1 MLFFFQAIICG
12 EETVDVCLSLGGL
25 RVIRIA
31 ADVPKATLSSV
42 VGSMSIQNTV
52 KGNESIKLNP
62 LALNARLVLDWNS
75 LTEMSESKRLGRVKI
90 AVIPREDFGWVKPA
104 SKVIWEPS
112 INEEFEQQEKK
123 LASMVRTK
131 GKRHD
136 AKWKSDFLKAVTLG
150 LSMCKKSHVSF
161 SSEISAGILTTLIGT
176 SLNDKTVVA
185 MMIYKA

>member
-1 MLFFFQAIICG
+1 M
-12 EETVDVCLSLGGL
+12 CLSLGDS

-62 LALNARLVLDWNS
+62 LAQNARLVLDWDS
-75 LTEMSESKRLGRVKI
+75 LTEMNESKRLGKVKI
-90 AVIPREDFGWVKPA
+90 GVIPREGFGWVKPA

-123 LASMVRTK
+123 LASMVRAK

-136 AKWKSDFLKAVTLG
+136 AKGKSEFLKAVTLG
-150 LSMCKKSHVSF
+150 LSMCKKSDASF

-176 SLNDKTVVA
+176 HLNNTTGVA
-185 MMIYKA
+185 MMIYKTKVDRDN